1 MSPDIMIRKATEADI
16 EAVNEIYS
24 LIHDCEERGD
34 VSIGWSRHVYPVR
47 ETALQALARG
57 DLYVMLHDD
66 TIVASAIINHNQDE
80 SYSHGNWTTT
90 PPADK
95 IMVLHTLTVDPRRE
109 GNGFGRSFIEFYET
123 FARQCGCISLR
134 LDTQHI
140 NHRAASLYPRL
151 GYRDAGKVTSSFNGL
166 HDVTLLLFEKLL

>member
-16 EAVNEIYS
+16 DAVTEIYS

-34 VSIGWSRHVYPVR
+34 VSIGWSRHVYPIR
-47 ETALQALARG
+47 DTALQALSRG
-57 DLYVMLHDD
+57 DLYVMLHED
-66 TIVASAIINHNQDE
+66 TVVASAIINHNQDE
-80 SYSHGNWTTT
+80 SYSRGNWTATAQ
-90 PPADK
+90 ADK
-95 IMVLHTLTVDPRRE
+95 VMVLHTLTVDPRRE
-109 GNGFGRSFIEFYET
+109 GNGYGRHFIEFYET
-123 FARQCGCISLR
+123 FARRRGCTSLR

-151 GYRDAGKVTSSFNGL
+151 GYSQVGKVTSSFNGL